1 MTNSEL
7 LVPLALGLLANEFVD
22 ICPWLAQKMLRW
34 AACRFGDTDTSER
47 YAEEWIALLHERP
60 GKLLKLVTALSIVV
74 GATWSMR
81 SLYGGPRS
89 QRRCND
95 GEEGSS
101 SISLVLRLPAS
112 ALGLPVLGM
121 TVASW
126 FSGVMPAVV
135 AGLSMV
141 SALYLAFVSRTTCG
155 VPVRGGRGG
164 CRNNGNGLM
173 LGCHIRQ
180 HRWYRAKL
188 LIARRWSMIPGAYFG
203 SGILALTS
211 VVTVA
216 SVASFIGAVSGVM
229 GSL

>member
-1 MTNSEL
+1 MTEL

-22 ICPWLAQKMLRW
+22 VCPWLAQKMLQW

-47 YAEEWIALLHERP
+47 YAEEWTALLYERP

-74 GATWSMR
+74 GATWRMR
-81 SLYGGPRS
+81 SLYGVPRS

-95 GEEGSS
+95 EEERSS
-101 SISLVLRLPAS
+101 RIYLALRFPSS

-121 TVASW
+121 TAASW

-141 SALYLAFVSRTTCG
+141 STLYLAFASRTTCG
-155 VPVRGGRGG
+155 VPVRGRRDG
-164 CRNNGNGLM
+164 CQNNGNGIM

-188 LIARRWSMIPGAYFG
+188 LGARRWSELPTAYFG

-216 SVASFIGAVSGVM
+216 SVASFIWSVSGVV